1 MEENIMENFFKK
13 FENNVVVINTTPHA
27 ITMKDVTGELV
38 SVESDSSL
46 LINAQA
52 KEEKVSDL
60 FVKTVFESTE
70 NGWNKIKEIKE
81 TFSELYNDGETL
93 VIIGSIIAAQA
104 YPGEVVAMVP
114 VPGFERV
121 APTEKRM
128 RCDKFTVFQK

>member
-1 MEENIMENFFKK
+1 MENFFKK

-81 TFSELYNDGETL
+81 TFSELYHDGETL

-114 VPGFERV
+114 VPRFERV

>member
-1 MEENIMENFFKK
+1 MENFFKK

-46 LINAQA
+46 LINAQT

-81 TFSELYNDGETL
+81 TFSELYHDGETL

>member
-1 MEENIMENFFKK
+1 MENFFKK

-81 TFSELYNDGETL
+81 TFSELYHDGETL

>member
-81 TFSELYNDGETL
+81 TFSELYHDGETL

>member
-1 MEENIMENFFKK
+1 MENFFKK

-38 SVESDSSL
+38 SVESDSSV

-81 TFSELYNDGETL
+81 TFSELYHDGETL

>member
-1 MEENIMENFFKK
+1 MENFFKK

>member
-1 MEENIMENFFKK
+1 MENFFKK

-38 SVESDSSL
+38 SVESDSSP

-81 TFSELYNDGETL
+81 TFSELYHDGETL

>member
-1 MEENIMENFFKK
+1 MENFFKK
-13 FENNVVVINTTPHA
+13 FENSVVVINTTPHA
-27 ITMKDVTGELV
+27 ITMKDVNGELV
-38 SVESDSSL
+38 SVESDPSL

-60 FVKTVFESTE
+60 FVKTVFEGTE
-70 NGWNKIKEIKE
+70 DGWNKIEEIKDR
-81 TFSELYNDGETL
+81 FSEQYHDGEIL

-114 VPGFERV
+114 VPGYERV
-121 APTEKRM
+121 APSEKRM